1 MSDYIKDNFLP
12 EDHEQ
17 AEKELS
23 CYDSCLSIA
32 RQQIDEDRLDQ
43 SIAWIENAKRSKKVL
58 DELRDKHD
66 KAWYIIKKNESKR
79 AMDDLVESQKI
90 MQKQLVDIYV

>member
-17 AEKELS
+17 AEGELK
-23 CYDSCLSIA
+23 CYDNCLSIA

-43 SIAWIENAKRSKKVL
+43 AMAWIENAKRSKKVL
-58 DELRDKHD
+58 DELRNKHD
-66 KAWYIIKKNESKR
+66 KAWFIIKQNEADH
-79 AMDDLVESQKI
+79 AMDKLLKS
-90 MQKQLVDIYV
+90 QLVKAYD

>member
-12 EDHEQ
+12 DDHEQ

-43 SIAWIENAKRSKKVL
+43 AIAWIENAKRSKKVL

-66 KAWYIIKKNESKR
+66 KAWFIIKQNEADMKM
-79 AMDDLVESQKI
+79 AEMLVKAY
-90 MQKQLVDIYV
+90 D